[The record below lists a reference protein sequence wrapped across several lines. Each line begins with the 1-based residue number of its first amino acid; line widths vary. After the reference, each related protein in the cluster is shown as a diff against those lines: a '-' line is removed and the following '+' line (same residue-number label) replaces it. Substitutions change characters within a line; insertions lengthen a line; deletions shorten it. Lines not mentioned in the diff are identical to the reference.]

1 MKKLALGAVAL
12 LLAGLPGAAQ
22 AQIRIGVAG
31 PITGPYATTGAYLK
45 NGAELAA
52 EDINAAGGVNGQKI
66 QVVVGDDVADPRQA
80 VSIANKFVSDDIKIV
95 IGHATSGSTIP
106 ASDVYEE
113 AGVLQITPS
122 STSPRYTER
131 GYWNTFRTCGRDDQQ
146 GEVAG
151 RHLAKHFRGKRVAIL
166 HDKTP
171 YGKGLADETQKTM
184 NAAGLKEVLYDAI
197 NPGEKDYSAVVS
209 RLKSAQADLVYYGGL
224 YTEAGLIVRQMRDQG
239 LQAPMMGGDGLAT
252 AEFVAIAG
260 PGVENSLIT
269 FAPDPRKN
277 PSARDVVERFR
288 KKGYE
293 PESFT
298 LYTYA
303 AVQIVAET
311 MRQTGAADPKKI
323 AEAMR
328 AGKPFKTVIGD
339 IAYDKKGDITRPDFV
354 VYAWRKG
361 ADGKIDFSGNEVGQ

>member
-1 MKKLALGAVAL
+1 MKTPALAAAAL
-12 LLAGLPGAAQ
+12 LLLGLPAAAQ
-22 AQIRIGVAG
+22 APIRIGVAG

-66 QVVVGDDVADPRQA
+66 QILVADDVADPRQA
-80 VSIANKFVSDDIKIV
+80 VSVANRFVSDAVPIV

-106 ASDVYEE
+106 ASDVYQES
-113 AGVLQITPS
+113 GVLQITPS

-131 GYWNTFRTCGRDDQQ
+131 GLWNTFRTCGRDDQQ

-151 RHLAKHFRGKRVAIL
+151 RYLAKSYKGKRVAIL

-184 NAAGLKEVLYDAI
+184 NAGGLKEVMYDGI

-209 RLKSAQADLVYYGGL
+209 RLKSAGADIVYYGGL

-252 AEFVAIAG
+252 AEFAAIAG
-260 PGVENSLIT
+260 PGVEGSLIT

-277 PSARDVVERFR
+277 PSAREVVERFR
-288 KKGYE
+288 ARGYE

-303 AVQIVAET
+303 AVQVVADA
-311 MRQTGAADPKKI
+311 MRQTGGAEPKKL
-323 AEAMR
+323 ADAMR

-339 IAYDKKGDITRPDFV
+339 LSFDKKGDITRPDFV
-354 VYAWRKG
+354 VYAWKKG
-361 ADGKIDFSGNEVGQ
+361 ADGKIDFAGNEVTE